1 MKKKEQGF
9 TLIEI
14 IVVLLII
21 GILLAITIPSIMGY
35 VSKAKD
41 AQLLTEARSV
51 LLVTKT
57 KGTQLY
63 SNNDLNALPNKKDE
77 IIKESNIDGTL
88 VSIKINKQRNSSG
101 DFILFIN
108 DRYVYYNDE
117 EQSFEVKDKLE
128 NMSNVYDDLLMT
140 LQNESTVKDAI
151 DKYFKSGSQNNGLDS
166 ENKEY
171 SSVII
176 ERLNKLGYDTSNL
189 SFRIYKPKDNK
200 SEYAI
205 TFSENIADLN
215 ENTTIKVVRYSL
227 GKDGFYSD
235 TYKKQT
241 GTGKVTNYQ
250 NGNSSYKYINLENTK
265 DWTNA
270 E

>member
-51 LLVTKT
+51 LLAAKT

-63 SNNDLNALPNKKDE
+63 SNNDLNALSNRKGE

-88 VSIKINKQRNSSG
+88 ISIKINKQRNSSG
-101 DFILFIN
+101 DFILFISN
-108 DRYVYYNDE
+108 RYVYYNDE

-140 LQNESTVKDAI
+140 LQNEITVKDAI
-151 DKYFKSGSQNNGLDS
+151 DKYFESGSKNNGLDS
-166 ENKEY
+166 ENKTY

-189 SFRIYKPKDNK
+189 SFRIYRPKDDK

-205 TFSENIADLN
+205 TFSENIADLKEN
-215 ENTTIKVVRYSL
+215 ETIKVVRYSL
-227 GKDGFYSD
+227 GKEGFYSD

-241 GTGKVTNYQ
+241 GTGKVTTY
-250 NGNSSYKYINLENTK
+250 GSGKSSYKYINLENTK
-265 DWTNA
+265 DWKDA

>member
-51 LLVTKT
+51 LLAAKT

-63 SNNDLNALPNKKDE
+63 SNNDLNALPNKTKE
-77 IIKESNIDGTL
+77 IIKESNIDGSL

-101 DFILFIN
+101 DFILFIS

-117 EQSFEVKDKLE
+117 EQSFEVKDTLE

-140 LQNESTVKDAI
+140 LQNEITVKDAI
-151 DKYFKSGSQNNGLDS
+151 DKYFKSGTQNNGLDS
-166 ENKEY
+166 ENKTY
-171 SSVII
+171 SSEII
-176 ERLNKLGYDTSNL
+176 DRLNKLGYDTSNL
-189 SFRIYKPKDNK
+189 SFRIYKPKNSN

-205 TFSENIADLN
+205 TFSENIANLKEN
-215 ENTTIKVVRYSL
+215 ETIKVVRYSL
-227 GKDGFYSD
+227 GKEGFYSD

-241 GTGKVTNYQ
+241 GTGKVTTYKS
-250 NGNSSYKYINLENTK
+250 GKPPYKYINLENTN
-265 DWTNA
+265 DWA
-270 E
+270 DVE

>member
-51 LLVTKT
+51 LLAAKT
-57 KGTQLY
+57 KGTQLS
-63 SNNDLNALPNKKDE
+63 SNNDLNALPNRKNE

-101 DFILFIN
+101 DFILFIS

-140 LQNESTVKDAI
+140 LQNENTVKDAI
-151 DKYFKSGSQNNGLDS
+151 KSYFESGSQNNGLDS
-166 ENKEY
+166 ENKTY

-189 SFRIYKPKDNK
+189 SFRIYKPKNNN

-205 TFSENIADLN
+205 TFSENIANLK
-215 ENTTIKVVRYSL
+215 ENAPIKVVRYSL
-227 GKDGFYSD
+227 GKEGFYSD

-241 GTGKVTNYQ
+241 GTGKVTTYQ
-250 NGNSSYKYINLENTK
+250 NRNASYKYINLESTK
-265 DWTNA
+265 DWKDA